1 MDMIYDE
8 LNRVL
13 DSAGVPRIVAQR
25 CPWCDGKG
33 TVVSRRVGDRGYSSD
48 WGYTL
53 ERCTACAGNGKITVE
68 VA

>member
-25 CPWCDGKG
+25 CPWCGGKG
-33 TVVSRRVGDRGYSSD
+33 AVIRRYYEYGRAH
-48 WGYTL
+48 L
-53 ERCTACAGNGKITVE
+53 EPCTACAGNGKITVE
-68 VA
+68 QT